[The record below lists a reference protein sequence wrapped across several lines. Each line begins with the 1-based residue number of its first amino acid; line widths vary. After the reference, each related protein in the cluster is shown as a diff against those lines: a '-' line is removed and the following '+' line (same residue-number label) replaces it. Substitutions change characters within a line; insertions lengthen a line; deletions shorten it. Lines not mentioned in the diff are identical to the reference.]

1 MSSFGK
7 IGYTPGSLYKR
18 FGTGYTAGSQYQ
30 RFQYSSMQ
38 KMNRQ
43 AVQNLDNQVASS
55 ASLIYSETFAESEG
69 RSVLAA
75 QQAPTRVQNEAQNL
89 LDIKA

>member
-1 MSSFGK
+1 MASFGK

-18 FGTGYTAGSQYQ
+18 FGSGYTAGSQHQ

-38 KMNRQ
+38 KMNKQ
-43 AVQNLDNQVASS
+43 AVRNLDNQVASS
-55 ASLIYSETFAESEG
+55 ASLIYAETFAESEG
-69 RSVLAA
+69 RSILAA
-75 QQAPTRVQNEAQNL
+75 QQAATRVENQVQSV